1 MSTCR
6 GEFAQGLGDEMRVL
20 VTGGAGF
27 IGSHVVER
35 LIEHGCDVAVLDN
48 LSTGREEN
56 LPRGTRLYRADV
68 TSWEI
73 GEIFERE
80 RPECVIHQAAQIDVR
95 KSVADPVFDAKVN
108 ILGSINLLEQ
118 CRRTGVRKVIYASS
132 AAVYG
137 DPQTVP
143 VSEEHPILALSG
155 YGVSKHTVEHY
166 LEVYRELYG
175 LDYTV
180 LRYANVYGPRQDPL
194 GEGGVVA
201 IFTHRIARRLPVT
214 IYGDGEQT
222 RDYVYVGDVAE
233 ANLLALTR
241 GGAQILNVST
251 GIEVSV
257 NQLVSTLQ
265 ELAGR
270 EVEVHYASERPGE
283 IRRSALDNS
292 RACRALEWAPRVSL
306 RKGLQEV
313 LAYEMS
319 RL

>member
-1 MSTCR
+1 
-6 GEFAQGLGDEMRVL
+6 MRVL

-27 IGSHVVER
+27 IGSHIVQR
-35 LIEHGCDVAVLDN
+35 LLEHGHDVAVLDN
-48 LSTGREEN
+48 FSRGKEEN
-56 LPRGTRLYRADV
+56 LPPGVRLYRADI

-73 GEIFERE
+73 GEIFAKEQ
-80 RPECVIHQAAQIDVR
+80 PECVIHQAAQIDVR
-95 KSVADPVFDAKVN
+95 RSVADPVTDASVN

-118 CRRTGVRKVIYASS
+118 CRRTGVRKVVYASS

-137 DPQTVP
+137 DPQILPVP
-143 VSEEHPILALSG
+143 EEHPILATSG

-166 LEVYRELYG
+166 LEVYRRLYG

-201 IFTHRIARRLPVT
+201 IFAYRIARRLAVT
-214 IYGDGEQT
+214 VFGDGEQT
-222 RDYVYVGDVAE
+222 RDYVYVGDVAD
-233 ANLLALTR
+233 ANLLALTQ
-241 GGAQILNVST
+241 GSGEVLNVST
-251 GIEVSV
+251 GVEVSV
-257 NQLVSTLQ
+257 NQLLEILQ

-270 EVEVHYASERPGE
+270 KVEVQYAPERPGE
-283 IRRSALDNS
+283 IRRSALDNA
-292 RACRALEWAPRVSL
+292 RARRVLGWRPQVSL
-306 RKGLQEV
+306 RQGLEQV